1 MSNERVTYA
10 ELNVAKHPR
19 KQQRKPRG
27 TRSSISATEQEITYA
42 EFSFQ
47 NACQEHPPVCRDRC
61 CKGFPFPPEKLI
73 TGILGIIDLALLVAV
88 VVIRTV
94 ATPYPEANSQNSS
107 SVTSTQKDL
116 NNNLSSAH
124 TCSHCPKEWISYA
137 HNCYYI
143 GAEKKTW
150 NDSVESCVSKNSNL
164 LHIDSEEEQ
173 EFLKLFSLVS
183 WTGVFRESRN
193 QLWIW
198 KKDSTFKP
206 KITEP
211 SQDEHNCVMLS
222 SSGFTADNCT
232 ALHAYLF
239 IDQCFTQSS
248 SENLLF
254 ASDENKYRDPQ
265 LDTVQKSAQHLP
277 PDSRQGVTHLLRTEG
292 GSGPR
297 GAAKETQ
304 GHSQLH
310 FSNPAGNQL
319 MEFSLQNT
327 SHSHLEIN
335 RHWHCR
341 NILSPPEKLIAGILG
356 IIWFALLVTLVIT
369 TSIVSPYI
377 EPKGEIQTFLFTS
390 QKGTHYLLS
399 SAHSCGHWPKEW
411 VSYSHSCYYIGVDK
425 KTWNDSLVSCISKN
439 SSLLYIDSEE
449 EQEFLKLFSLVSW
462 TGVFRENRN
471 QLWIWKKDST
481 FKPRITEP
489 SQDEHNC
496 VMLSSSGFT
505 ADNCTALH
513 AYLCKHKLT
522 N

>member
-61 CKGFPFPPEKLI
+61 CK
-73 TGILGIIDLALLVAV
+73 D
-88 VVIRTV
+88 
-94 ATPYPEANSQNSS
+94 PEANSQNSS
-107 SVTSTQKDL
+107 SFLLHL

-232 ALHAYLF
+232 ALHAYL
-239 IDQCFTQSS
+239 
-248 SENLLF
+248 
-254 ASDENKYRDPQ
+254 
-265 LDTVQKSAQHLP
+265 
-277 PDSRQGVTHLLRTEG
+277 
-292 GSGPR
+292 
-297 GAAKETQ
+297 
-304 GHSQLH
+304 
-310 FSNPAGNQL
+310 
-319 MEFSLQNT
+319 
-327 SHSHLEIN
+327 
-335 RHWHCR
+335 
-341 NILSPPEKLIAGILG
+341 
-356 IIWFALLVTLVIT
+356 
-369 TSIVSPYI
+369 
-377 EPKGEIQTFLFTS
+377 
-390 QKGTHYLLS
+390 
-399 SAHSCGHWPKEW
+399 
-411 VSYSHSCYYIGVDK
+411 
-425 KTWNDSLVSCISKN
+425 
-439 SSLLYIDSEE
+439 
-449 EQEFLKLFSLVSW
+449 
-462 TGVFRENRN
+462 
-471 QLWIWKKDST
+471 
-481 FKPRITEP
+481 
-489 SQDEHNC
+489 
-496 VMLSSSGFT
+496 
-505 ADNCTALH
+505 
-513 AYLCKHKLT
+513 CKHKLT